1 MPVRILKAEEL
12 VLERGENGRGDD
24 HHGHGHARDYASLL
38 SDLWIIRQH
47 VHRRSRQDETDDDR
61 TDGSAAMVAE
71 GPGAEERG
79 CPALPSLLD
88 DSHMSIQADHPESAA
103 HQDQRR
109 QDHDIRRDAAMQQQ
123 TTTPC
128 SAR

>member
-61 TDGSAAMVAE
+61 TDGSADY
-71 GPGAEERG
+71 G
-79 CPALPSLLD
+79 C
-88 DSHMSIQADHPESAA
+88 
-103 HQDQRR
+103 
-109 QDHDIRRDAAMQQQ
+109 
-123 TTTPC
+123 
-128 SAR
+128 

>member
-1 MPVRILKAEEL
+1 MPVWILQAEEL

-24 HHGHGHARDYASLL
+24 YHGYGHACDYASLL

-47 VHRRSRQDETDDDR
+47 AHRRSRQDETDDDR
-61 TDGSAAMVAE
+61 TDGSADMVAE

-88 DSHMSIQADHPESAA
+88 DSHMPIQADHPESAA
-103 HQDQRR
+103 HQD
-109 QDHDIRRDAAMQQQ
+109 
-123 TTTPC
+123 
-128 SAR
+128 